1 MQSSYQSRIET
12 VPVAIF
18 DAFIRIWKPGSV
30 NFYARSNLERI
41 KPLTLDFNLFLSK
54 SEENIPRYLKLPFGT
69 HLLKKD
75 DQTFSDVKGPSSE
88 HLNVV
93 STSRLYINKSST

>member
-1 MQSSYQSRIET
+1 MQSSYQSCIEK
-12 VPVAIF
+12 VPVTMF
-18 DAFIRIWKPGSV
+18 DAFIRIWKPRSV

-41 KPLTLDFNLFLSK
+41 KTIKSGFQFLPK
-54 SEENIPRYLKLPFGT
+54 SSENIPRYLKLPFRT

-93 STSRLYINKSST
+93 STSRLNINKSST